1 MRILGIETSCDET
14 GIAIYDSSLNQIL
27 SENIFS
33 QASSHAQYGGV
44 VPELASRDHIS
55 KLLPLISLTCH
66 QAKIKPNQIDAIA
79 YTAGPGLRGPLLTG
93 AALANSLSRG
103 WGKPCVGIN
112 HMEAHLLVNLLE
124 KPSPT
129 FPFLTLLISGGH
141 CLLIKTI
148 DIGKYEL
155 LGQSRDDAVG
165 EAFDKVAKLLG
176 LNYPGGPEIER
187 IAKKGD
193 PHHFDL
199 PQPMVKEDNL
209 DFSFSGLKT
218 AVYYLVKKR
227 NKLDIN
233 FKSNIAASFQYAVS
247 ETLINK
253 CNKAI
258 QENDLN
264 KLVIGGGV
272 ASNAYLKKRF
282 KENMPNVQLFY
293 PRQERCTDNGAM
305 VAIAGFYRLSKSKNI
320 DKIDIKPKWSLSEI

>member
-14 GIAIYDSSLNQIL
+14 GIAIYDSSSNKVL

-55 KLLPLISLTCH
+55 KLLPLISLTFH
-66 QAKIKPNQIDAIA
+66 QAKIKPRQIDAIA

-103 WGKPCVGIN
+103 WGKPCIGIN

-124 KPSPT
+124 KPSPA

-141 CLLIKTI
+141 CLLVKTI

-193 PHHFDL
+193 PRHFDL

-218 AVYYLVKKR
+218 ALIREVQQLKNLTTQ
-227 NKLDIN
+227 NKNDL
-233 FKSNIAASFQYAVS
+233 AYSFQEAITD
-247 ETLINK
+247 TLIRNTLQAAEMHNVK
-253 CNKAI
+253 GI
-258 QENDLN
+258 LI
-264 KLVIGGGV
+264 VGGV
-272 ASNAYLKKRF
+272 AANQRLREEIKNRA
-282 KENMPNVQLFY
+282 QLPLMIPKVKF
-293 PRQERCTDNGAM
+293 CTDNAAMIGA
-305 VAIAGFYRLSKSKNI
+305 AAFYRMQNNIVHEWDMDVIPNLS
-320 DKIDIKPKWSLSEI
+320 L

>member
-1 MRILGIETSCDET
+1 MITLGIETSCDET
-14 GIAIYDSSLNQIL
+14 AAAICKDGNILTNIVSQQIIHK
-27 SENIFS
+27 NF
-33 QASSHAQYGGV
+33 GGV
-44 VPELASRDHIS
+44 VPEIASREHEI
-55 KLLPLISLTCH
+55 LLNKVVDTSLKEANI
-66 QAKIKPNQIDAIA
+66 QLNQIDTVAV
-79 YTAGPGLRGPLLTG
+79 TQGPGLTGALLTG
-93 AALANSLSRG
+93 VSFAKGLGLGLGVPVIPVNHLEGHIFANFLAEPTLEY
-103 WGKPCVGIN
+103 PFVC
-112 HMEAHLLVNLLE
+112 LLV
-124 KPSPT
+124 
-129 FPFLTLLISGGH
+129 SGGH
-141 CLLIKTI
+141 TQLWYIEGI
-148 DIGKYEL
+148 EKYSL
-155 LGQSRDDAVG
+155 LGETRDDAAG
-165 EAFDKVAKLLG
+165 EAFDKGARILG

-193 PHHFDL
+193 PRHFDL

-218 AVYYLVKKR
+218 AVYYLVKKKK
-227 NKLDIN
+227 KLDMN

-258 QENDLN
+258 EENYLN

-282 KENMPNVQLFY
+282 KENIPNVELFY